1 MGNKLM
7 TDQLFRDHPGQPLEE
22 VKKQGRVKK
31 GGGKTVTSFFKAQ
44 LDDLMRVLY
53 ATEPSFIRCVV
64 PNTHKQPGG
73 VEPDLVMHQYQ
84 CNGVLAGIAICRK
97 GFPNKVPYP
106 EFKARYNILAAK
118 AVAKAKKD
126 KDMARAVFVKIK
138 LDPEKWRL
146 GHTKVFFR
154 AGILGFMEEVREDKI
169 ADVLSWLQ
177 AQARGKASRTL
188 YKKMKDHRMA
198 MYCCQRTIR
207 NKRIGETWQWWQ
219 LWLAIKPQLKCTQFA
234 KFKAEYEEKMAI
246 ATAGIDKARVDCAKV
261 VKDHEKLMNEKNELM
276 LALQSGG
283 SAVQDIIDKTNR
295 VEAMK
300 NDLQKQV
307 DDMNRRVKAEE
318 DLKAS
323 IIAQQ
328 GKVHQDAAKLRDEI
342 KDLETNLT
350 NNEDDKTTKDNQIRT
365 LREELAH
372 QEDMVAKLNKEKR
385 SAGDSKQKV
394 EENIQAT
401 EDKCNHLNKIKARL
415 VQSLDECEDT
425 LEKEKKTKGDVEK
438 LKRKIEGDLKLTQ
451 EA

>member
-1 MGNKLM
+1 MG
-7 TDQLFRDHPGQPLEE
+7 
-22 VKKQGRVKK
+22 
-31 GGGKTVTSFFKAQ
+31 
-44 LDDLMRVLY
+44 
-53 ATEPSFIRCVV
+53 
-64 PNTHKQPGG
+64 
-73 VEPDLVMHQYQ
+73 
-84 CNGVLAGIAICRK
+84 
-97 GFPNKVPYP
+97 
-106 EFKARYNILAAK
+106 
-118 AVAKAKKD
+118 
-126 KDMARAVFVKIK
+126 
-138 LDPEKWRL
+138 
-146 GHTKVFFR
+146 
-154 AGILGFMEEVREDKI
+154 
-169 ADVLSWLQ
+169 
-177 AQARGKASRTL
+177 
-188 YKKMKDHRMA
+188 
-198 MYCCQRTIR
+198 
-207 NKRIGETWQWWQ
+207 
-219 LWLAIKPQLKCTQFA
+219 
-234 KFKAEYEEKMAI
+234 
-246 ATAGIDKARVDCAKV
+246 
-261 VKDHEKLMNEKNELM
+261 MNEKNELM

-328 GKVHQDAAKLRDEI
+328 GRVHQDAAKLRDEI

-415 VQSLDECEDT
+415 EQSLDECEDT
-425 LEKEKKTKGDVEK
+425 LEREKKAKSDVEK
-438 LKRKIEGDLKLTQ
+438 IKRKVEGDLKLTQ
-451 EA
+451 EAVSDLERIKSELGQTVQRKEKETASMGAKIEDEQSLGSKYSRQVKELQGRLG